1 MKWFGRLIKRRW
13 IIVTVA
19 VVIVVI
25 AGGVIYS
32 QNSSSTT
39 PQYETVAASLGNI
52 SQSISISG
60 TIEPVTD
67 LELNFGSTGLVN
79 TVNVQPGQSV
89 KSGQVMAT
97 LDTTSLQA
105 QVTQAQATLLSDQAK
120 LASDQAGPTASVQ
133 QSSQAQIASAQNA
146 LAAAKQSLADTQA
159 SNQITLTQAEV
170 AINQAANTLTNDQT
184 SLFNDQT
191 SFATYQKY
199 VVPSTNETLT
209 PVPVQSSSTG
219 YDQATAQATLQT
231 DQGYV
236 PIDQQSLTAAQQNQ
250 ATCNGLAACNSYTQ
264 AWISADNTAIS
275 SAQSAIG
282 QAQKVIGDAEAVQ
295 NAQNNL
301 SATQIKITQSQDQAQ
316 QAITSAQTAL
326 TNAQNAASIA
336 SQPATSAQIDSDNAA
351 IASAQAA
358 LANAQEALA
367 QATIVA
373 PVDGIVAQVNIS
385 AGKTTTTSTS
395 SNGDIVLE
403 SASSFEVTGQVS
415 DTQISEVQLNQQA
428 LITPAGQ
435 TSSLAGKVSQITPM
449 ATVTQGVATFP
460 VNVLI
465 TQQSSNLY
473 SGASATVQIIVKQ
486 ATNVLTVPTSAVHSI
501 GSLSFVN
508 VLQGG
513 QSVRKLVTLGAS
525 SGIYSAVTSG
535 LQPGDQVIVANKS
548 AALPSANNNFRAN
561 RAAGVGGGFGGG
573 NFVVGGAGRG

>member
-1 MKWFGRLIKRRW
+1 MKWFGRLIRRRW

-146 LAAAKQSLADTQA
+146 LAAAKQSLVDTQA
-159 SNQITLTQAEV
+159 SNQITLTQAETSL
-170 AINQAANTLTNDQT
+170 NQAQVALASDQ
-184 SLFNDQT
+184 S
-191 SFATYQKY
+191 
-199 VVPSTNETLT
+199 
-209 PVPVQSSSTG
+209 
-219 YDQATAQATLQT
+219 TLQT
-231 DQGYV
+231 VEQNFASAQKFVEPSSAATLVAVTVETSPTAYDMPTTQSLISTNQGY
-236 PIDQQSLTAAQQNQ
+236 ITADQTAQSQAQQELSACGNSS
-250 ATCNGLAACNSYTQ
+250 TCSSTVQ
-264 AWISADNTAIS
+264 SWISEDNSAIS
-275 SAQSAIG
+275 GANSASSEAS
-282 QAQKVIGDAEAVQ
+282 KVISDLESVQ

-301 SATQIKITQSQDQAQ
+301 TSTQVKIAQSVDQAQ

-336 SQPATSAQIDSDNAA
+336 GQPATSAQIDSDNAA